1 MAQHVQILGLL
12 HIINGA
18 FTLLVGGCAMI
29 FLFFGAFAIA
39 IDGDGAGAV
48 IFTIGT
54 IIVGTVIV
62 VTSLPGIVGGLGVLG
77 HRGWARILLLV
88 VGAISLLSF
97 PFGTALGIYTF
108 WVLLNNE
115 TEALFS

>member
-1 MAQHVQILGLL
+1 MAQHVQILGIL
-12 HIINGA
+12 HIINGV
-18 FTLLVGGCAMI
+18 FTLVVGGCAMV
-29 FLFFGAFAIA
+29 FLFFGSFAIA
-39 IDGDGAGAV
+39 ADGNGGEALLFFLFV
-48 IFTIGT
+48 L
-54 IIVGTVIV
+54 V
-62 VTSLPGIVGGLGVLG
+62 VGGLIVLAALPGVIGGFGALSYQ
-77 HRGWARILLLV
+77 RWARILLLI